1 MASPNSN
8 FPGDLLAVTVQELED
23 ELFDNILTKNAT
35 TAALKEYG
43 AVEPKDGGPTVAVP
57 VMYAVNESYKR
68 YSGAEQLNTSSNE
81 VFAVFQYVWYQIALN
96 IQANGRE
103 ILQNMGRSQNR
114 DLVKSR
120 VMNAKATY
128 ENQFNID
135 ILSDGSLTNQIVG
148 LQGLISDNGTG
159 TVGNVSRTTYP
170 FAKNQF
176 YRATTDGGAAMN
188 KVNIVDYMDSLDLLI
203 QAQRGK
209 TKVILADDY
218 TFKYY
223 EGNVAALQRLTPTG
237 NGNNTLAKL
246 GFNTYAYKQAEVV
259 FEPSASGMPTY
270 TQYWIDP
277 EVLSLMPHSS
287 RNLARLPKRDSFN
300 QDAQIEYLAT
310 MVAFGAKNYK
320 RLGVLNND

>member
-35 TAALKEYG
+35 TATLKEYG

-57 VMYAVNESYKR
+57 VMYAENGSYKR
-68 YSGAEQLNTSSNE
+68 YSGAEQLNTTSNE
-81 VFAVFQYVWYQIALN
+81 TFAVFQYPWYQIAIN

-103 ILQNMGRSQNR
+103 MLQNMGRSQNR

-120 VMNAKATY
+120 VLNAKMTY
-128 ENQFNID
+128 ENNFNED

-159 TVGNVSRTTYP
+159 TVGGVSRSTYT

-176 YRATTDGGAAMN
+176 YRGTTDGGAAIT

-209 TKVILADDY
+209 TKVILSDDV
-218 TFKYY
+218 TFKAY
-223 EGNVAALQRLTPTG
+223 EGNVHALQRLTPTQGG
-237 NGNNTLAKL
+237 NQTLARL
-246 GFNTYAYKQAEVV
+246 GYNTYAYKQAEVV
-259 FEPSASGMPTY
+259 FEPSASGMPST

-287 RNLARLPKRDSFN
+287 RNLARLPKRDSYN

-310 MVAFGAKNYK
+310 MIAFGAKNYK